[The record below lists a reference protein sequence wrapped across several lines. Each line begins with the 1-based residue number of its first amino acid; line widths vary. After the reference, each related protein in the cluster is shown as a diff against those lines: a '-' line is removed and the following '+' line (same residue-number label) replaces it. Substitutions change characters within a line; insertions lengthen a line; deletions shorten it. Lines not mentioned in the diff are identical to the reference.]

1 MERMSRRIDLASA
14 VFLSLCVGLAGC
26 LNLGEDQSAQPS
38 QYLPARASAPMLPSA
53 SANPTG
59 YAPMPQGPL
68 TASVVGGSIKQANF
82 TGQAEPAAKPQG
94 ELVLDQAHMGEPT
107 VAGMA
112 TPNLPLPTEKMMAT
126 HPPHRVAAPD
136 ILHIEALRLVPRGP
150 YKLEAL
156 EVVSIDVGDTLP
168 KQDIKGLFMISPEG
182 TINLG
187 YNYGYLRIA
196 GLTVDQAQAALRNH
210 LAPIL
215 KNPTINLALV
225 QMRGQ
230 QNIRG
235 EHLVRPDG
243 TIGLGM
249 YGSVFVAGMT
259 LGQVKTVVENHLS
272 AYLVDPQIS
281 VDVFAY
287 NSRKIYIIA
296 DGAGYG
302 QQVIKLPATGNET
315 VLDAIAQV
323 QGLPAVASLKKI
335 WVARP
340 SPAGHPCSQVLPVD
354 WQAITQGGRTETN
367 YQLLPGDRIYISADP
382 LIVVYNFIDKVLAP
396 IERVLGVT
404 LLGQTV
410 AAGFGPG
417 GLGGAGFLGR

>member
-1 MERMSRRIDLASA
+1 M
-14 VFLSLCVGLAGC
+14 
-26 LNLGEDQSAQPS
+26 
-38 QYLPARASAPMLPSA
+38 
-53 SANPTG
+53 
-59 YAPMPQGPL
+59 
-68 TASVVGGSIKQANF
+68 VVGMETANRPG
-82 TGQAEPAAKPQG
+82 T
-94 ELVLDQAHMGEPT
+94 ELYRY
-107 VAGMA
+107 
-112 TPNLPLPTEKMMAT
+112 TP
-126 HPPHRVAAPD
+126 PPHRVAAPD
-136 ILHIEALRLVPRGP
+136 ILHIEALRLVPKGP

-156 EVVSIDVGDTLP
+156 ELVSIEVSDTLP

-187 YNYGYLRIA
+187 YSYGFVRIG

-225 QMRGQ
+225 QMRGM

-259 LGQVKTVVENHLS
+259 LGQVKCVVENHLS

-302 QQVIKLPATGNET
+302 QQVIPLPATGGET
-315 VLDAIAQV
+315 VLDAIARV

-354 WQAITQGGRTETN
+354 WKAITMAGRTETN

-382 LIVVYNFIDKVLAP
+382 LITVYNYIDKLLAP

-410 AAGFGPG
+410 AQGFGPG
-417 GLGGAGFLGR
+417 GVGGGAGLIVR

>member
-1 MERMSRRIDLASA
+1 MERMSRRIDLVAV
-14 VFLSLCVGLAGC
+14 VFLSISMGLAGC
-26 LNLGEDQSAQPS
+26 LNMGDEQPTAS
-38 QYLPARASAPMLPSA
+38 RQYPPPMLPNA
-53 SANPTG
+53 SANTPGFAPSPPGLLAPSVAGTG
-59 YAPMPQGPL
+59 IKP
-68 TASVVGGSIKQANF
+68 ASFN
-82 TGQAEPAAKPQG
+82 GQAEPTAKPQG
-94 ELVLDQAHMGEPT
+94 ELVPDQQHVGDPA
-107 VAGMA
+107 AGGMEQQNR
-112 TPNLPLPTEKMMAT
+112 PFTELYRGAA
-126 HPPHRVAAPD
+126 PPHRVAPPD
-136 ILHIEALRLVPRGP
+136 ILHLEALRLVPKGP

-187 YNYGYLRIA
+187 YNYGYIRIA

-243 TIGLGM
+243 TINLGM

-259 LGQVKTVVENHLS
+259 LGQVKAVVENHLS
-272 AYLVDPQIS
+272 AYLVDPKIS

-296 DGAGYG
+296 SGAGYG
-302 QQVIKLPATGNET
+302 EQVIPLPATGGET
-315 VLDAIAQV
+315 VLDAIARV

-367 YQLLPGDRIYISADP
+367 YELLPGDRIYIAADP
-382 LIVVYNFIDKVLAP
+382 LICAYNWIDKMLAP
-396 IERVLGVT
+396 IERILGVT

-410 AAGFGPG
+410 AQGFGPG
-417 GLGGAGFLGR
+417 GIGGGAGLVVR

>member
-1 MERMSRRIDLASA
+1 MERMSRRIDLVSV
-14 VFLSLCVGLAGC
+14 VFLSVSMGLAGC
-26 LNLGEDQSAQPS
+26 LNLDEEQPTAS
-38 QYLPARASAPMLPSA
+38 RQYPPPRPTASMQPGAPANTS
-53 SANPTG
+53 G
-59 YAPMPQGPL
+59 YAPTPSGLLPP
-68 TASVVGGSIKQANF
+68 SVAGTGVKQASF
-82 TGQAEPAAKPQG
+82 TGQAEPAVKPQG
-94 ELVLDQAHMGEPT
+94 ELVPDQQHIGDPT
-107 VAGMA
+107 VVGMEPSNRQGTELYRF
-112 TPNLPLPTEKMMAT
+112 TP
-126 HPPHRVAAPD
+126 PPHRLAAPD
-136 ILHIEALRLVPRGP
+136 ILHIEALRLVPKGP

-156 EVVSIDVGDTLP
+156 EVVSIDVGDALP

-187 YNYGYLRIA
+187 YNYGYVRIA

-225 QMRGQ
+225 QMRGM

-259 LGQVKTVVENHLS
+259 LGQVKCTVENHLS
-272 AYLVDPQIS
+272 AYLVDPQVS

-302 QQVIKLPATGNET
+302 QQVIPLPATGGET
-315 VLDAIAQV
+315 VLDAIARV

-340 SPAGHPCSQVLPVD
+340 SP
-354 WQAITQGGRTETN
+354 
-367 YQLLPGDRIYISADP
+367 
-382 LIVVYNFIDKVLAP
+382 
-396 IERVLGVT
+396 
-404 LLGQTV
+404 TV
-410 AAGFGPG
+410 C
-417 GLGGAGFLGR
+417 